1 MSPDLD
7 IMALVLLAVS
17 AAACSIAASAA
28 AVSGGGGPASALLLA
43 PPPLAAAPLTMDAV
57 ALAPGSRWFERRARN
72 EAYLVG
78 FNMSDLLCE
87 YTAAANLTGTFAAP
101 TCKMLEGVQYFGH
114 YTGHWLS
121 ATAQLCNATRGAS
134 PTCAANAEGVARLA
148 QAQAAWTALAPAHA
162 EYAPG
167 GFLFSYS
174 YWPAFSGLFQG
185 ASCDVVCVPWYI
197 FHKML
202 AGMLDAHAL
211 TGNAQALQVALGMA
225 AWAKAAA
232 ERVLAAGG
240 QAQWQASLG
249 IEWGAMNDAL
259 FSLAAATGDA
269 QWVDAAYYFNHFAWT
284 APLVVGVDNLNGNH
298 ANTHIP
304 EVVGDARG
312 YEVTGNATKLAI
324 VQNFFGIVTSAHSF
338 PTGGSSDGEMWGA
351 AHLAGDYL
359 NDRTEESCTQYN
371 ILKVSRHLFAWTA
384 NSSLFDFYERGLLN
398 GLIGN
403 QALTGPFAPP
413 AAPGFQYMLPL
424 GGAGLTR
431 PLASADSW
439 LACCW
444 GTLSETFAKLSD
456 SVYWQDAAATGGGSG
471 GSDDVLFV
479 NLFVAST
486 ASWRAGAVVRQ
497 DSDFPYTALST
508 TTLTVDA
515 AGSEPT
521 FTLAIRVPFWASGP
535 SNIVTLNGSPVAQP
549 IVPGTFLRISRTW
562 AAGDVVAVLFP
573 PQFRFENVDDARAIW
588 KGVGAVFFG
597 PVMLATIGVSAGSDM
612 LPLNS
617 TAPADLAR
625 VFARTAPPP
634 PPADY
639 ADLSFTASTAC
650 GAAVVKP
657 LMDVA
662 AGEAYATIFHT
673 APFGGAVVAYPA
685 TSVSGADAASLVP
698 LGGAAVVPEGG
709 AGEFVVRS
717 GEPKS
722 STSVAFF
729 SHIVADAA
737 GAHALASVAFSY
749 KYSSGFSIS
758 SGAAA
763 NFSLVAL
770 GVDSCADGPGPV
782 VAVLYASPPLADFPF
797 SACDDY
803 TPQEPGGY
811 LAGGDDVLSGQM
823 TLAQAFANCS
833 ALPSC
838 LAITFNGP
846 LAPAPG
852 ETVLAYLKSAV
863 NFVEAPGWQTFV
875 SSRVSSDPP
884 SPQHA
889 HAHENAHAHA
899 HANAHS
905 HSHSHLRAHAHGAGR
920 RHREDSPHARG
931 VASGAP
937 RDPASC
943 FSPPVPVRVSG
954 LALDADSG
962 LQLALLFDNNDRNV
976 RLALPL
982 NVEISWS

>member
-1 MSPDLD
+1 
-7 IMALVLLAVS
+7 MAPPAPLLACVLLVFVAV
-17 AAACSIAASAA
+17 AAAAPPQQQQEGQRAR
-28 AVSGGGGPASALLLA
+28 LA

-57 ALAPGSRWFERRARN
+57 VLAPGSRWFERRARN
-72 EAYLVG
+72 EAYLVA

-101 TCKMLEGVQYFGH
+101 TCKMLEGVQYWGH

-134 PTCAANAEGVARLA
+134 PTCAANAAAVARLA

-167 GFLFSYS
+167 GFLFPYS

-185 ASCDVVCVPWYI
+185 ASCDVVCVPWYV

-202 AGMLDAHAL
+202 QGMLDSYSLA
-211 TGNAQALQVALGMA
+211 GNAQALAVALGMA
-225 AWAKAAA
+225 AWARAAA
-232 ERVLAAGG
+232 EGVLAAGG

-249 IEWGAMNDAL
+249 IEWGGMNDAL
-259 FSLAAATGDA
+259 FNLAAATGDA
-269 QWVDAAYYFNHFAWT
+269 QWVDAAYLWNHWSWS
-284 APLVVGVDNLNGNH
+284 APLAVGVDDLDGNH

-312 YEVTGNATKLAI
+312 FELTGNATKQAV

-351 AHLAGDYL
+351 PNLIGDYL

-384 NSSLFDFYERGLLN
+384 NSSLFDFYERALLN

-431 PLASADSW
+431 PLASADAW

-456 SVYWQDAAATGGGSG
+456 SVFWQSG
-471 GSDDVLFV
+471 DSQTLFV

-486 ASWRAGAVVRQ
+486 ASWRAGAVVQQ
-497 DSDFPYTALST
+497 DADFPYAAKAT
-508 TTLTVDA
+508 TTLTVVA
-515 AGSEPT
+515 AGSAPA
-521 FTLAIRVPFWASGP
+521 FTVAVRVPFWATGA
-535 SNIVTLNGSPVAQP
+535 NAVTLNGAPLAQP
-549 IVPGTFLRISRTW
+549 VVPGAFLRIARTW
-562 AAGDVVAVLFP
+562 ADGDVVQVLFP
-573 PQFRFENVDDARAIW
+573 PQLRFENVEDPRPAFQ
-588 KGVGAVFFG
+588 GVGAVFFG
-597 PVMLATIGVSAGSDM
+597 PVMLAAVGASAGSDM

-617 TAPADLAR
+617 TAPADLAA
-625 VFARTAPPP
+625 VFVRSAPPP
-634 PPADY
+634 APGDY
-639 ADLSFTASTAC
+639 SDLTFTATTAC
-650 GAAVVKP
+650 GAAAMKP
-657 LMDVA
+657 LMDVE
-662 AGEAYATIFHT
+662 AGEAYATVFHT
-673 APFGGAVVAYPA
+673 APFGGAIVAYPA
-685 TSVSGADAASLVP
+685 TAVRGDDAASLVA

-709 AGEFVVRS
+709 AGALVVRS
-717 GEPKS
+717 GEPKTATTVS
-722 STSVAFF
+722 FF
-729 SHIVADAA
+729 SHVFADAA
-737 GAHALASVAFSY
+737 GAHSVAGVSFSY
-749 KYSSGFSIS
+749 RYASGFAAS

-770 GVDSCADGPGPV
+770 GVDDCADGPGPV

-803 TPQEPGGY
+803 TPQQPGGY
-811 LAGGDDVLSGQM
+811 LAGGDDVLSGDM

-833 ALPSC
+833 ALPAC
-838 LAITFNGP
+838 LAFTYNGP
-846 LAPAPG
+846 LSPSG
-852 ETVLAYLKSAV
+852 TVHAYLKSAV

-875 SSRVSSDPP
+875 SSRVSTDPP
-884 SPQHA
+884 ASHAPAPENALA
-889 HAHENAHAHA
+889 HAHHGHAHD
-899 HANAHS
+899 
-905 HSHSHLRAHAHGAGR
+905 
-920 RHREDSPHARG
+920 RHREDSPRARG
-931 VASGAP
+931 VAAGAP

-943 FSPPVPVRVSG
+943 FSPEVPVSVSG
-954 LALDADSG
+954 LNLDARAG

-982 NVEISWS
+982 DVTLAWN